1 MESLWI
7 AKTGL
12 EAQQTRMA
20 VVSQNLANVNTT
32 GYKRQRAM
40 FEDLLYQNVVQSGGA
55 TSQQTQAPTGLNLG
69 TGVHVVAT
77 DHQFQQGN
85 LVTTGN
91 QFDLA
96 IQGRGFF
103 EILLPDGTQAYT
115 RDGTF
120 QINSDGALVTSSGY
134 AVQPAITIPPGTQS
148 VTVGTDG
155 SVTALLPGQSN
166 AVQVGTLQLTDFVN
180 PAGLQSRGQNLFRE
194 TVSSG
199 PPQPGTPG
207 LNGLGTVGQGSLE
220 TSNVNVVEE
229 LVSMIETQRA
239 YEMNSRAIE
248 TADQMLQHL
257 TNSL

>member
-1 MESLWI
+1 MESLWV

-12 EAQQTRMA
+12 EAQQTRMQ

-77 DHQFQQGN
+77 DHQFAQGN

-134 AVQPAITIPPGTQS
+134 AVQPAITIPPGAQA
-148 VTVGTDG
+148 VTIGTDG
-155 SVTALLPGQSN
+155 SVSALLPGQAN
-166 AVQVGTLQLTDFVN
+166 AAQVGTLQLTDFVN

-207 LNGLGTVGQGSLE
+207 LNGLGTIGQGSLE

>member
-91 QFDLA
+91 QLDLA

-103 EILLPDGTQAYT
+103 QILLPDGTEAYT

-134 AVQPAITIPPGTQS
+134 AVQPAITIPAGAQS
-148 VTVGTDG
+148 VTIGTDG
-155 SVTALLPGQSN
+155 AVAAQLPGQSN
-166 AVQVGTLQLTDFVN
+166 ATQVGTLQVTDFVN